1 MTNPLTDALATT
13 EDAQEAYADQLG
25 IKTDRIPFTAETLP
39 DPSVAVRANGDLLD
53 EVASHLLNRA
63 GHVSVIDVRGAGKT
77 HFRDLVYD
85 ALADGPRSAEFRVAR
100 IREVESITTRR
111 CYTRL
116 LDELA
121 VHDDL
126 DVPEQYPHPTDEVR
140 ALVEDVAGQLE
151 EQNITCIVQ
160 VDQLEDAARN
170 TRTFSQLLAALQSI
184 GDLGETKPVF
194 LLFLFGT
201 PVASERIDELRE
213 TLSSRLVAKD
223 RTLKRFEF
231 AETEELIARW
241 LAWAREEE
249 YNEGYPSDPYA
260 TSAIRAIMETSDGT
274 PRDTRQQC
282 YHAFRAG
289 ARQHANGDGIE
300 ITDGT
305 LDAYLDTE

>member
-1 MTNPLTDALATT
+1 MTNPLNDALNTIEA
-13 EDAQEAYADQLG
+13 AQAAYADQLG
-25 IKTDRIPFTAETLP
+25 IDSNRIPFTAETLP
-39 DPSVAVRANGDLLD
+39 DPGIAVRANGALLD

-63 GHVSVIDVRGAGKT
+63 GHVSIIDVRGAGKT

-85 ALADGPRSAEFRVAR
+85 ALAEGPRSDQFQVAR

-121 VHDDL
+121 ARDDL
-126 DVPEQYPHPTDEVR
+126 DVPDQYPHPTDEVR
-140 ALVEDVAGQLE
+140 ALVEDIAGQLE
-151 EQNITCIVQ
+151 AQNITCLVQ

-184 GDLGETKPVF
+184 GDLGDAEPVF

-201 PVASERIDELRE
+201 PEASARIDELRE

-223 RTLKRFEF
+223 RTLERFGF
-231 AETEELIARW
+231 AETEELIGRW
-241 LAWAREEE
+241 LAWGRKEG
-249 YNEGYPSDPYA
+249 YNEGYPSDPYTA
-260 TSAIRAIMETSDGT
+260 SAIRGIVEASDGT
-274 PRDTRQQC
+274 PRDIRQQC

-289 ARQHANGDGIE
+289 ARQHADGGAVE
-300 ITDGT
+300 ITNDT
-305 LDAYLDTE
+305 LETYT

>member
-1 MTNPLTDALATT
+1 MTNPLSDALDTT
-13 EDAQEAYADQLG
+13 EASQEAYAQQLG
-25 IKTDRIPFTAETLP
+25 INPGRIPFTAETLP
-39 DPSVAVRANGDLLD
+39 DPSVAVRANDNLLN

-63 GHVSVIDVRGAGKT
+63 GHVSIIDVRGAGKT

-85 ALADGPRSAEFRVAR
+85 ALAEGPRSEQFRVAR

-121 VHDDL
+121 AHDDL
-126 DVPEQYPHPTDEVR
+126 AIPDQYPHPTDEVR
-140 ALVEDVAGQLE
+140 ALVEDVAAQLE
-151 EQNITCIVQ
+151 DQNITCLIQ

-170 TRTFSQLLAALQSI
+170 TRTFGQLLAALQSI
-184 GDLGETKPVF
+184 GDLGDTEPVF

-201 PVASERIDELRE
+201 PEASERIDELRE

-223 RTLKRFEF
+223 RTLERFAF

-249 YNEGYPSDPYA
+249 YDDGYPSDPYA
-260 TSAIRAIMETSDGT
+260 PSAIRGIVEASDGT
-274 PRDTRQQC
+274 PRDTRQHC

-289 ARQHANGDGIE
+289 ARQHAEEGQVE
-300 ITDGT
+300 ITDDT
-305 LDAYLDTE
+305 VNTYLQE

>member
-1 MTNPLTDALATT
+1 MTNPLTDALDTT
-13 EDAQEAYADQLG
+13 EAAQEAYAQQLG
-25 IKTDRIPFTAETLP
+25 ISPDRIPFTAETLP
-39 DPSVAVRANGDLLD
+39 DPSVAVRANDDLLN

-85 ALADGPRSAEFRVAR
+85 ALAEGPRSKQFRVAR
-100 IREVESITTRR
+100 IREVENITTRR

-121 VHDDL
+121 AHDDL
-126 DVPEQYPHPTDEVR
+126 AVPDQYPHPTDEVR

-151 EQNITCIVQ
+151 DQNITCLVQ

-170 TRTFSQLLAALQSI
+170 TRTFGQLLAALQSI
-184 GDLGETKPVF
+184 GDLGETEPVF

-201 PVASERIDELRE
+201 PEASARIDELRE

-223 RTLKRFEF
+223 RTLERFGF

-249 YNEGYPSDPYA
+249 YDDGYPSDPYA
-260 TSAIRAIMETSDGT
+260 TSAIRGIVEASDGT

-289 ARQHANGDGIE
+289 ARQHAEGEQVE
-300 ITDGT
+300 ITDDT
-305 LDAYLDTE
+305 LNAHL